1 MIVLS
6 NVVLSS
12 AIPDYIPKAFWFI
25 LVVVFIVVE
34 IISLGLT
41 SIWFAVG
48 AFAAGIVAIIFPNQI
63 WLQCIVFIVV
73 SAIAL
78 GSTRGLAT
86 KYLNNKLEKTN
97 AEGLVGDTVYVIEEI
112 DNKKAT
118 GKIRVR
124 DLEWTARAVSD
135 DQIIPKDTK
144 VVVREIQGVKCI
156 VEPIRNMDGA
166 TPEVSGIV

>member
-1 MIVLS
+1 MIVLNGLDLS
-6 NVVLSS
+6 TWNPSVFQVAFWVVLV
-12 AIPDYIPKAFWFI
+12 I
-25 LVVVFIVVE
+25 VFIVVE

-41 SIWFAVG
+41 SIWFAIG
-48 AFAAGIVAIIFPNQI
+48 ALAGAIAAGFGAPI
-63 WLQCIVFIVV
+63 WLQCILFIVV

-135 DQIIPKDTK
+135 DQIIPKDAK

>member
-1 MIVLS
+1 MRMIVLS
-6 NVVLSS
+6 GVDLSHFSPAVFQVAFWVVLV
-12 AIPDYIPKAFWFI
+12 I
-25 LVVVFIVVE
+25 VFIVVE

-48 AFAAGIVAIIFPNQI
+48 ALAGAIAAGLGAPI
-63 WLQCIVFIVV
+63 WLQCILFIVV

-112 DNKKAT
+112 DNKNAT

-124 DLEWTARAVSD
+124 DLEWTARAMSD

-144 VVVREIQGVKCI
+144 VVVREIRGVKCI
-156 VEPIRNMDGA
+156 VEPVGDTNGI
-166 TPEVSGIV
+166 TPEISGA